1 MADIKPPQEPPQVA
15 WTFNRQGPFY
25 RLQWRLGLL
34 TDTDLAA
41 GRRAVLFL
49 LVAWVPA
56 IVLSTLTGN
65 AWGDHHER
73 SILLDFSAYAFA
85 IAIGAFVLMEQS
97 SDRRMAWLV
106 RQFVATGIATPG
118 AQSCL
123 TETRLRL
130 ERRSGSA
137 TIEAALLVLSYL
149 LAFGWIDA
157 GLTRVPTGTWFGQV
171 VDGAPRLNYAGWW
184 IVLVALPLF
193 WFLLLRWVW
202 RFATWSLLLRDIAR
216 CDLRLVATH
225 PDRCGGLAFI
235 GQYPK
240 TYLLFAFAVSTVVSA
255 TVLKQVVFGGASM
268 MAFKFAWIGMILFLL
283 AAFAA
288 PLFFFAPLLV
298 GLKRRGLSTYGAL
311 VSRHNLA
318 FEVRWIPGSASDRG
332 EDPLGSPDMSSLA
345 DLAAGYELV
354 KNMRAAP
361 LTKESL
367 MPVLIAALVPVMA
380 VAATQVPVAKILS
393 EVKGLLLL

>member
-1 MADIKPPQEPPQVA
+1 M
-15 WTFNRQGPFY
+15 
-25 RLQWRLGLL
+25 
-34 TDTDLAA
+34 
-41 GRRAVLFL
+41 
-49 LVAWVPA
+49 
-56 IVLSTLTGN
+56 
-65 AWGDHHER
+65 
-73 SILLDFSAYAFA
+73 
-85 IAIGAFVLMEQS
+85 
-97 SDRRMAWLV
+97 
-106 RQFVATGIATPG
+106 
-118 AQSCL
+118 
-123 TETRLRL
+123 
-130 ERRSGSA
+130 
-137 TIEAALLVLSYL
+137 
-149 LAFGWIDA
+149 
-157 GLTRVPTGTWFGQV
+157 TRVPTGTWFGQV

-184 IVLVALPLF
+184 VVLVALPLF

-202 RFATWSLLLRDIAR
+202 RFATWGLLLRDIAR

-240 TYLLFAFAVSTVVSA
+240 TYLLFVFAISTVVAA
-255 TVLKQVVFGGASM
+255 TVLKQVVFGGASL

-318 FEVRWIPGSASDRG
+318 FEARWIPGSASEGSD
-332 EDPLGSPDMSSLA
+332 DPLGSPDMSSLA

-367 MPVLIAALVPVMA
+367 MPVLIAALIPIMA

-393 EVKGLLLL
+393 EVRGLLLL